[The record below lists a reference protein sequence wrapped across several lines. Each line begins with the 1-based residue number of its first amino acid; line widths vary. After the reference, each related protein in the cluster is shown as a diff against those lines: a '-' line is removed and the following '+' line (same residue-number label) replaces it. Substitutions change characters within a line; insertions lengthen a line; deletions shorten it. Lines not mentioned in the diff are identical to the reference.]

1 MEKETSIYASRNASA
16 HADAFVTVEDVI
28 KFIQR
33 SHQEYMKAIQ
43 KRDNPKPKKPK
54 RKKKPKKSKEIT
66 KQEGDI
72 IVDFNS

>member
-1 MEKETSIYASRNASA
+1 MEKEI
-16 HADAFVTVEDVI
+16 TVEDVI
-28 KFIQR
+28 KFIKR

-43 KRDNPKPKKPK
+43 KRDTPKPK